1 MQNFVYMLYA
11 DFHGEKWHSSERP
24 YPLPNSNSIETTHLE
39 LRINSDFKSCLR
51 VFFLRD
57 LDS

>member
-1 MQNFVYMLYA
+1 MQTFMVRSGTQQRGLNL
-11 DFHGEKWHSSERP
+11 
-24 YPLPNSNSIETTHLE
+24 LPNSDSIETTHLE

-51 VFFLRD
+51 VFFMRD